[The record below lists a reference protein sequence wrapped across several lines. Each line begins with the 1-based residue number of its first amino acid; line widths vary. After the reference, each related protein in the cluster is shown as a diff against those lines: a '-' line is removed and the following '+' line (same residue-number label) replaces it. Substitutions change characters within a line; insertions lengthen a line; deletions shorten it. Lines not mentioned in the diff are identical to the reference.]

1 MFCFYWKGTDTLKNI
16 TIKAFDLI
24 CKKYQETK
32 NDEVIIE
39 LPFEL
44 REKRNEIGNDLKYNG
59 CIVNFDLFGKCYF
72 RCTITQEVIKS
83 FNEW

>member
-1 MFCFYWKGTDTLKNI
+1 MKDI

-32 NDEVIIE
+32 SNEVIIE

-44 REKRNEIGNDLKYNG
+44 REKRNEIGNDLIDNG
-59 CIVNFDLFGKCYF
+59 CIAKFDSFGKGYF
-72 RCTITQEVIKS
+72 RCTLTQETTKTFIE
-83 FNEW
+83 N

>member
-1 MFCFYWKGTDTLKNI
+1 MKDI

-24 CKKYQETK
+24 CKKYQETR

-44 REKRNEIGNDLKYNG
+44 REKRNEIGNDLKDNG
-59 CIVNFDLFGKCYF
+59 CIVKFDSFGKCYF
-72 RCTITQEVIKS
+72 RCTITQDTMNL
-83 FNEW
+83 FNER